1 MKNFVSSVQSFFKM
15 EQAGGI
21 VIIFAAA
28 LALVVANSGLYEN
41 YAALNHSAFSFNLL
55 GISLNKDFHFFVNDG
70 LMVIFFF
77 LISLEVKREIISG
90 ELSNPKNVILPAV
103 AALGGL
109 VVPIAIYH
117 VFNYGTST
125 QDGWA
130 IAAATDIAIAFGV
143 LALAGK
149 RVPTSLKIFLMTLAI
164 FDDVMVIGI
173 IALFF
178 TETLNYSYLIGAAF
192 CTLIL
197 FVLNKKNVENF
208 APFVVVGFVLW
219 YCVYMS
225 GIHATIAGIILGMFI
240 PATPR
245 KIYDSGNKPHERRSM
260 LESLEHSLHETV
272 SFAILPIFAFV
283 NAGVAI
289 TQSDINALTSD
300 VSLGIIL
307 GLFLGKQ
314 IGVFLTSFILIKLK
328 VVDMPK
334 GANWLQIYAIAVL
347 CGIGFTMGLF
357 IGGLSFSDP
366 TIQYKLPI
374 LIGSTISAIFGL
386 ALMKFTLRDKS
397 NGSNP

>member
-1 MKNFVSSVQSFFKM
+1 M

-28 LALVVANSGLYEN
+28 LALVVANSDLYDS
-41 YAALNHSAFSFNLL
+41 YIALSHSAFSFNLL
-55 GISLNKDFHFFVNDG
+55 GISLDKDFHFFVNDG

-77 LISLEVKREIISG
+77 LISLEVKREFISG

-109 VVPIAIYH
+109 LMPIAIYH
-117 VFNYGTST
+117 AFNYGTVT

-149 RVPTSLKIFLMTLAI
+149 RVPTSLKVFLMTLAI

-173 IALFF
+173 IAFFF
-178 TETLNYSYLIGAAF
+178 TESLNYSYLVGAAF
-192 CTLIL
+192 CTLVL
-197 FVLNKKNVENF
+197 FALNKKSIDNF

-225 GIHATIAGIILGMFI
+225 GIHATIAGIILGLFI
-240 PATPR
+240 PSVPR
-245 KIYDSGNKPHERRSM
+245 KIYDNTGRPHERRSM

-272 SFAILPIFAFV
+272 SFAILPTFAFI

-289 TQSDINALTSD
+289 SQGDISALTSN
-300 VSLGIIL
+300 VSLGIIF

-314 IGVFLTSFILIKLK
+314 LGVFLTAYILIKTK
-328 VVDMPK
+328 IVDMPT
-334 GANWLQIYAIAVL
+334 GANWLQVYSIAVL
-347 CGIGFTMGLF
+347 CGVGFTMGLF

-366 TIQYKLPI
+366 SIQYKLPI
-374 LIGSTISAIFGL
+374 LIGSTVSAIFGL
-386 ALMKFTLRDKS
+386 ALMKFSVRKM
-397 NGSNP
+397 

>member
-28 LALVVANSGLYEN
+28 LALVVANSDLYDS
-41 YAALNHSAFSFNLL
+41 YIALSHSAFSFNLL
-55 GISLNKDFHFFVNDG
+55 GISLDKDFHFFVNDG

-77 LISLEVKREIISG
+77 LISLEVKREFISG

-109 VVPIAIYH
+109 LMPIAIYH
-117 VFNYGTST
+117 AFNYGTVT

-149 RVPTSLKIFLMTLAI
+149 RVPTSLKVFLMTLAI

-173 IALFF
+173 IAFFF
-178 TETLNYSYLIGAAF
+178 TESLNYSYLVGAAF
-192 CTLIL
+192 CTLVL
-197 FVLNKKNVENF
+197 FALNKKSIDNF

-225 GIHATIAGIILGMFI
+225 GIHATIAGIILGLFI
-240 PATPR
+240 PSVPR
-245 KIYDSGNKPHERRSM
+245 KIYDNTGRPHERRSM

-272 SFAILPIFAFV
+272 SFAILPTFAFI

-289 TQSDINALTSD
+289 SQGDISALTSN
-300 VSLGIIL
+300 VSLGIIF

-314 IGVFLTSFILIKLK
+314 LGVFLTAYILIKTK
-328 VVDMPK
+328 IVDMPT
-334 GANWLQIYAIAVL
+334 GANWLQVYSIAVL
-347 CGIGFTMGLF
+347 CGVGFTMGLF

-366 TIQYKLPI
+366 SIQYKLPI
-374 LIGSTISAIFGL
+374 LIGSTVSAIFGL
-386 ALMKFTLRDKS
+386 ALMKFSVRKM
-397 NGSNP
+397 